1 MFIGNEMYRVLLL
14 SLLTLLGL
22 LQYRMWF
29 GEANLIEL
37 ASLRQAIE
45 LQSTHNDKLLLR
57 NHQLEAEVKDLRQG
71 LSAIEERARSELGM
85 VKPDETFY
93 QLIDTTK

>member
-1 MFIGNEMYRVLLL
+1 MYRVLLI

-37 ASLRQAIE
+37 TALRQSI
-45 LQSTHNDKLLLR
+45 QVQISQNDQLLLR
-57 NHQLEAEVKDLRQG
+57 NHQLEAEVKDLGRG